1 MLIYPKSM
9 LQKPKPKV
17 TVGGKASRKGLGG
30 EDGVIMIGI

>member
-17 TVGGKASRKGLGG
+17 TVGGKASSKGLGG
-30 EDGVIMIGI
+30 EDGVIMIDI